1 LKKPEDEVRRLFQ
14 DKLRTMRGDKTFLG
28 DIQGDRYHHNV
39 MLCVLKDLGFDLK
52 RVSPNNYQ
60 NIFDS
65 GKKYFVYGSLN
76 YDFAP
81 SYMKGRKLYW
91 RNQQCKQAAFHGN
104 EPLPGAHDAH
114 QYHAVVIRA
123 GMLYCSNLVDE
134 EGERFGADAK
144 QLLPLTGASKDG
156 QFRICGNKPLAYLTS
171 ISRVFRLVKEPVS
184 ARGKRGK
191 AAGRK
196 QRQKAKKKQKTAN
209 AA

>member
-1 LKKPEDEVRRLFQ
+1 MPAVLSKPLYFRSKYTGFQ
-14 DKLRTMRGDKTFLG
+14 NEIHTDK
-28 DIQGDRYHHNV
+28 QGKLNV
-39 MLCVLKDLGFDLK
+39 HWWIK
-52 RVSPNNYQ
+52 
-60 NIFDS
+60 
-65 GKKYFVYGSLN
+65 YGSVIIDPTPCA